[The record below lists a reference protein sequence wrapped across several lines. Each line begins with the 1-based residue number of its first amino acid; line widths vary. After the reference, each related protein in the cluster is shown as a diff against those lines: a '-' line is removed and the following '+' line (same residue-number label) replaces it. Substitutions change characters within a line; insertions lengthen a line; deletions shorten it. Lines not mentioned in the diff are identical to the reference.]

1 MAQDL
6 SNIFKIMTM
15 NLLKIV
21 LIGMLLAGCKEESEN
36 LPENELLIKYEQ
48 TITQEIRGKDW
59 TISFT
64 DIEENSLCPKDV
76 TCIWLGRMVVGLEI
90 NGVDQ
95 QLGIGDLTTN
105 TEEEIATTVV
115 VDGVLITLTDAYDT
129 EEESTTKIK
138 LLFEEAD

>member
-6 SNIFKIMTM
+6 SNIFKIMAM

-21 LIGMLLAGCKEESEN
+21 LIGMLLAGCKEESES
-36 LPENELLIKYEQ
+36 LPQNELLIKYEQ
-48 TITQEIRGKDW
+48 TITQEILGKDW

-76 TCIWLGRMVVGLEI
+76 ICIWLGRMVVGLEI
-90 NGVDQ
+90 NGADE

-105 TEEEIATTVV
+105 AEEEIATKVV

-129 EEESTTKIK
+129 EEEFTTKIK